1 MGRTFDN
8 ALLNLGLKDK
18 YREGVDKLG
27 FNLED
32 VLDEERD
39 AALGNGGL
47 GRLAACYM
55 DSSSSQELPVW
66 GYSLRYKYGIFQQ
79 LIAPD
84 GSQLEAPDPW
94 LDNSNP
100 FELPRLDVQY
110 DIRFYGQ
117 AERIGDGRKGIW
129 SGGQEVLAVAYDV
142 MIPGYETKNT
152 NNLRLW
158 ESKPKRG
165 FDLQS
170 FNGGLGCLRM
180 S

>member
-8 ALLNLGLKDK
+8 ALLNLGLKPA
-18 YREGVDKLG
+18 YNEGLHLLG
-27 FNLED
+27 YNLSD
-32 VLDEERD
+32 ILNEERD

-55 DSSSSQELPVW
+55 DSSSSQDLPVW

-79 LIAPD
+79 LIGPD

-110 DIRFYGQ
+110 EVRFYGQ
-117 AERIGDGRKGIW
+117 AEKLDGQKGIW

-142 MIPGYETKNT
+142 MIPGYETKTT

-170 FNGGLGCLRM
+170 FNGMYLY
-180 S
+180 